1 MNGAPAAPQS
11 SDAQDRQM
19 VAAYLREEAGY
30 DLFYG
35 VGFLVGALV
44 LELTGSSVRRGAPNP
59 LTYLL
64 VLGLGWAAQQ
74 PHAVVRRILF
84 RRFPAVYLRLW
95 EEPYIS
101 LFDTYLRYAMPPA
114 LRNSEVSRRQWTLAR
129 ALIVF
134 SHLWTLFALLFWA
147 GAQQGFPRGVS
158 YGSYALAPLVAY
170 YLSRAASEGRL
181 GRSETMG
188 YDPDGPPVI

>member
-1 MNGAPAAPQS
+1 MNGAQAAPQS
-11 SDAQDRQM
+11 SEAQDRQM
-19 VAAYLREEAGY
+19 LAHLRREASY

-35 VGFLVGALV
+35 TGFLVVALV
-44 LELTGSSVRRGAPNP
+44 LELTGASGRRGAPNP

-84 RRFPAVYLRLW
+84 RRFTAVYIRLW
-95 EEPYIS
+95 EEPHIS
-101 LFDTYLRYAMPPA
+101 LFDTYLRHATPPA
-114 LRNSEVSRRQWTLAR
+114 LRDYEVSRRRWTLAR

-147 GAQQGFPRGVS
+147 GAAQEFPRGVS
-158 YGSYALAPLVAY
+158 YASYALAPLVAY
-170 YLSRAASEGRL
+170 FLSRAASEVRL
-181 GRSETMG
+181 GRSETIRS
-188 YDPDGPPVI
+188 DGP